1 MVKDIF
7 VGGNGGWLGAVARLG
22 LPIVLSL
29 LLTSFLIF
37 RVDTALGQ
45 VQASINNDVMMMTTA
60 KAAMENFRVE
70 QTVNQRILRRLALQT
85 CRNTAKNDAQ
95 LQACDSA
102 SEE

>member
-45 VQASINNDVMMMTTA
+45 VQTSIDDDAMMMNTA
-60 KAAMENFRVE
+60 KIAMENFRVE
-70 QTVNQRILRRLALQT
+70 QSTNQRILRRLALQT

-95 LQACDSA
+95 LQACDA
-102 SEE
+102 AGE